1 MKIFVW
7 LLSESLILKNLAKT
21 LMHPLPNC
29 GKAHYSNS
37 LNSLN
42 QIGCGI
48 AIDHHI
54 KGIRKIRKTQHH
66 QKPEFGHTQ
75 REISET
81 PAKKKVH

>member
-54 KGIRKIRKTQHH
+54 EGIRQERKTQHH
-66 QKPEFGHTQ
+66 QNREFGQTQ
-75 REISET
+75 REIKKK
-81 PAKKKVH
+81 PAKKVH